1 MKKIL
6 LFLLVL
12 TSLVLVT
19 SCGNNEDDK
28 KTETPVSSEIQKV
41 LDEAKSLQDG
51 EALEGERSLTGTVG
65 SILGAYSEATKTISF
80 ILTDNVAEIMVFNA
94 KGACAETLKE
104 NDTVTVTGLVY
115 NFEGL
120 IEFKD
125 ATLKMSGEEGNE
137 DELPTI
143 KSILDEA
150 ANLGD
155 GEKLEGTRKTVGT
168 IKEITEAYTTQY
180 KNISFMLEDAT
191 GTIKVFRAKGNC
203 AAYLKVG
210 DTVYVEGNVTKFG
223 TSIEFEYAT
232 LKTGN
237 ELDNEPSQKVDLS
250 TVAEVLEAAKDLE
263 KDGVLPTQ
271 YKVTGTVSNFKENFS
286 YSGGNYY
293 SFDLTDETGKIYIYA
308 PVGTI
313 LETLKDGET
322 VFVKGNVKN
331 YKDTIEFDGATVSYA
346 DDFDKTNVEKLT
358 AEEKTPVIPSE
369 VKGTYEFISL
379 PMAIAIARDG
389 GENFTSTDKYYITG
403 WVSNVSNA
411 SFGELTITDG
421 NVSIYAYG
429 ISNYTSG
436 DGYPLLGD
444 VVVLEA
450 VLGTKGTDVELKNA
464 TKLVEWHDVKVD
476 ETKYTASTI
485 VEARNA
491 EAGSKLI
498 VEGVVA
504 GFTYKNAKT
513 SSGEYVADGLYLVN
527 GTDSIYVFGVD
538 LCSVVKVGNTIK
550 IAGVKEFFVQ
560 SSEVDLAEKYG
571 FAGACQLS
579 SVELIENKGG
589 NTDVLANSFE
599 KTTIKNLMENNYDA
613 NITTQIYEVNA
624 LIRKVPGNGFVNYY
638 INDLDGTTG
647 TYTYTKCNGNDFAW
661 IDSYLN
667 ADGEYLCTLLVTVC
681 NAKATA
687 SGCNWRM
694 VPLKFLAP
702 FTFDKAN
709 TAEFVLEY
717 FVLAEFDEVY
727 YANPETELITTHA
740 SELLGYE
747 GVTVSYSSDNESVV
761 KFTDA
766 ADKKVLNV
774 LALGEANVTITVN
787 YNGTTATKTIKVV
800 RAGEPVFEA
809 LTVKEAINTPK
820 GEEVTVM
827 GIVAGGVAN
836 QKTGFYLID
845 ETGVIAVKMLDADQ
859 LAKVAQGNK
868 VVIKGKREQYKQTD
882 TLPGQT
888 SIVDAEL
895 VHNYFGEHEY
905 STATFQESSL
915 LTISKYPAQTDYTTQ
930 VYIIE
935 ASYYAQ
941 GYTVLLKN
949 GQDSIALYCS
959 GSGQY
964 AWLASYATD
973 KVLKME
979 VALCNWNNKDTYKAY
994 VLAVYLEDGTKV
1006 VNPTNFAS

>member
-51 EALEGERSLTGTVG
+51 EALEGERSLTGIVA
-65 SILGAYSEATKTISF
+65 SILGEYSEKTKTISF

-94 KGACAETLKE
+94 SGACAGTLKE

-125 ATLKMSGEEGNE
+125 ATLRTSDEEK
-137 DELPTI
+137 LPTI

-150 ANLGD
+150 ANLSD

-180 KNISFMLEDAT
+180 KNISFILEDAT

-210 DTVYVEGNVTKFG
+210 DKVYVEGNVTKFG
-223 TSIEFEYAT
+223 TSIEFEYAI
-232 LKTGN
+232 LKTGT
-237 ELDNEPSQKVDLS
+237 ELDDEPNKNVGLS
-250 TVAEVLEAAKDLE
+250 TVAEVLEAAKDLAN
-263 KDGVLPTQ
+263 DGVLPTQ
-271 YKVTGTVSNFKENFS
+271 CKVTGKVSNFKENFS
-286 YSGGNYY
+286 FGGGSYY
-293 SFDLTDETGKIYIYA
+293 TFDLTDETGKIYVYS
-308 PVGTI
+308 PVGTV
-313 LETLKDGET
+313 LNTLKDGET
-322 VFVKGNVKN
+322 VFVKGTVKN
-331 YKDTIEFDGATVSYA
+331 YKGTIEFDGAEVSYA
-346 DDFDKTNVEKLT
+346 DDFDKSNVEKLT

-369 VKGTYEFISL
+369 ITGTYEFISL

-389 GENFTSTDKYYITG
+389 GEDFTSNDTYYITG
-403 WVSNVSNA
+403 WVSSVSNA

-450 VLGTKGTDVELKNA
+450 VLGTKGTDVELKNT

-476 ETKYTASTI
+476 EKEYTASTI

-491 EAGSKLI
+491 DAGSKLI

-513 SSGEYVADGLYLVN
+513 TSGEYVADGLYLVN

-538 LCSVVKVGNTIK
+538 LCSVVEIGNTIK
-550 IAGVKEFFVQ
+550 IAGVKEFFIQ
-560 SSEVDLAEKYG
+560 EKEISLAEKYG

-624 LIRKVPGNGFVNYY
+624 LIRKVPGDGFVNYY
-638 INDLDGTTG
+638 INDLDGKTG
-647 TYTYTKCNGNDFAW
+647 TYTYTKCNGNDFGW

-667 ADGEYLCTLLVTVC
+667 ANGEYLCTLLVTVC

-694 VPLKFLAP
+694 VPLKLLAP

-717 FVLAEFDEVY
+717 LVLTEFDEVY

-747 GVTVSYSSDNESVV
+747 GVTVSYVSDNESVV
-761 KFTDA
+761 KFTDSL
-766 ADKKVLNV
+766 DKKVLNV

-787 YNGTTATKTIKVV
+787 YNGTTATKTIKIV
-800 RAGEPVFEA
+800 RDGEPVFEA

-888 SIVDAEL
+888 SIVDAEV

-905 STATFQESSL
+905 STTTFQETTLEEIASV
-915 LTISKYPAQTDYTTQ
+915 PATEDRTAQ

-935 ASYYAQ
+935 AATKFSSD
-941 GYTVLLKN
+941 GRSVIIEN
-949 GQDSIALYCS
+949 GGKSLALYAS
-959 GSGQY
+959 GVGQY
-964 AWLASYATD
+964 KWLTD
-973 KVLKME
+973 LGLDKTVRME
-979 VALCNWNNKDTYKAY
+979 VALCNWNNKTTYKAY

-1006 VNPTNFAS
+1006 VNPNNFAS

>member
-1 MKKIL
+1 MKKVL

-125 ATLKMSGEEGNE
+125 ATLRTSDEEK
-137 DELPTI
+137 LPTI

-150 ANLGD
+150 ANLSD

-180 KNISFMLEDAT
+180 KNISFILEDAT

-210 DTVYVEGNVTKFG
+210 DKVYVEGNVTKFG
-223 TSIEFEYAT
+223 TSIEFEYAI
-232 LKTGN
+232 LKTGT
-237 ELDNEPSQKVDLS
+237 ELDDEPNKNVGLS
-250 TVAEVLEAAKDLE
+250 TVAQVLEAAKDLAN
-263 KDGVLPTQ
+263 DGVLPTQ
-271 YKVTGTVSNFKENFS
+271 CKVTGKVSNFKENFS
-286 YSGGNYY
+286 FGGGSYY
-293 SFDLTDETGKIYIYA
+293 TFDLTDETGKIYVYS
-308 PVGTI
+308 PVGTV
-313 LETLKDGET
+313 LNTLKDGET
-322 VFVKGNVKN
+322 VFVKGTVKN
-331 YKDTIEFDGATVSYA
+331 YKGTIEFDGAEVSYA
-346 DDFDKTNVEKLT
+346 DDFDKSNVEKLT

-369 VKGTYEFISL
+369 ITGTYEFISL

-389 GENFTSTDKYYITG
+389 GEDFTSNDTYYITG
-403 WVSNVSNA
+403 WVSSVSNA

-450 VLGTKGTDVELKNA
+450 VLGTKGTDVELKNT

-476 ETKYTASTI
+476 EKEYTASTI

-513 SSGEYVADGLYLVN
+513 TSGKYVADGLYLVN

-538 LCSVVKVGNTIK
+538 LCSVVEIGNTIK
-550 IAGVKEFFVQ
+550 IAGVKEFFIQ
-560 SSEVDLAEKYG
+560 EKEISLAEKYG

-624 LIRKVPGNGFVNYY
+624 LIRKVPGDGFVNYY
-638 INDLDGTTG
+638 INDLDGKTG
-647 TYTYTKCNGNDFAW
+647 TYTYTKCNGNDFGW

-667 ADGEYLCTLLVTVC
+667 ANGEYLCTLLVTVC

-694 VPLKFLAP
+694 VPLKLLAP

-717 FVLAEFDEVY
+717 LVLTEFDEVY

-747 GVTVSYSSDNESVV
+747 GVTVSYVSDNESVV
-761 KFTDA
+761 KFTDSL
-766 ADKKVLNV
+766 DKKVLNV

-787 YNGTTATKTIKVV
+787 YNGTTATKTIKIV
-800 RAGEPVFEA
+800 RDGEPVFEA

-888 SIVDAEL
+888 SIVDAEV

-905 STATFQESSL
+905 STTTFQETTLEEIASV
-915 LTISKYPAQTDYTTQ
+915 PATEDRTAQ

-935 ASYYAQ
+935 AATKFSSD
-941 GYTVLLKN
+941 GRSVIIEN
-949 GQDSIALYCS
+949 GGKSLALYAS
-959 GSGQY
+959 GVGQY
-964 AWLASYATD
+964 KWLTD
-973 KVLKME
+973 LGLDKTVRME
-979 VALCNWNNKDTYKAY
+979 VALCNWNNKTTYKAY
-994 VLAVYLEDGTKV
+994 VLAVYLEDGSKV
-1006 VNPTNFAS
+1006 VNPNNFAS

>member
-125 ATLKMSGEEGNE
+125 ATLKMSGEGNE
-137 DELPTI
+137 EELPTI

-250 TVAEVLEAAKDLE
+250 TVAEVLDAAKDLP

-271 YKVTGTVSNFKENFS
+271 YKVTGKVSNFKENFS
-286 YSGGNYY
+286 YSGGSYY

-322 VFVKGNVKN
+322 VFVKGTVKN

-346 DDFDKTNVEKLT
+346 DDFDKSNVEKLT

-369 VKGTYEFISL
+369 VTGTYEFISL

-513 SSGEYVADGLYLVN
+513 ASGEYVADGLYLVN

-579 SVELIENKGG
+579 SVQLIENKGG

-681 NAKATA
+681 NAKATS

-709 TAEFVLEY
+709 VAEFVLEY
-717 FVLAEFDEVY
+717 FVLGEIDEVY

-774 LALGEANVTITVN
+774 LGLGEANVTITVN

-800 RAGEPVFEA
+800 REGEPTFEA
-809 LTVKEAINTPK
+809 LTVAEAIVAEQKSTI
-820 GEEVTVM
+820 TVE
-827 GIVAGGVAN
+827 GIVGPSLVN
-836 QKTGFYLID
+836 KTGFYLID
-845 ETGVIAVKMLDADQ
+845 ETGVISIQMTKET
-859 LAKVAQGNK
+859 LATLSQGNR
-868 VVIKGKREQYKQTD
+868 VVIEGVRDQNNPTETM
-882 TLPGQT
+882 PGQAMVT
-888 SIVDAEL
+888 DATV
-895 VHNYFGEHEY
+895 VHNYFGTHQY
-905 STATFQESSL
+905 STATFQEST
-915 LTISKYPAQTDYTTQ
+915 LTNLTKYTVDTDMTTQ
-930 VYIIE
+930 VFIIE
-935 ASYYAQ
+935 ASAANAGQ
-941 GYTVLLKN
+941 TVVIQN
-949 GQDSIALYCS
+949 GQDKITLYCS
-959 GSGQY
+959 GVAQY
-964 AWLASYATD
+964 AWLTEGTGGA
-973 KVLKME
+973 VVKME
-979 VALCNWNNKDTYKAY
+979 VALCNWNKKNPYKAC
-994 VLAVYLEDGTKV
+994 VLAYYLEDGTKV
-1006 VNPTNFAS
+1006 VNSLNFAS

>member
-1 MKKIL
+1 MKKVL

-51 EALEGERSLTGTVG
+51 EALEGERSLTGIVA
-65 SILGAYSEATKTISF
+65 SILGEYSEKTKTISF

-94 KGACAETLKE
+94 SGACAGTLKE

-125 ATLKMSGEEGNE
+125 ATLRTSDEEK
-137 DELPTI
+137 LPTI

-150 ANLGD
+150 ANLSD

-210 DTVYVEGNVTKFG
+210 DKVYVEGNVTKFG
-223 TSIEFEYAT
+223 TSIEFEYAI
-232 LKTGN
+232 LKTGT
-237 ELDNEPSQKVDLS
+237 ELDDEPNKNVGLS
-250 TVAEVLEAAKDLE
+250 TVAEVLEAAKDLAD
-263 KDGVLPTQ
+263 DGVLPTQ
-271 YKVTGTVSNFKENFS
+271 CKVTGKVSNFKENFS
-286 YSGGNYY
+286 FGGGSYY
-293 SFDLTDETGKIYIYA
+293 TFDLIDETGKIYVYS
-308 PVGTI
+308 PVGTV
-313 LETLKDGET
+313 LNTLKDGET
-322 VFVKGNVKN
+322 VFVKGTVKN
-331 YKDTIEFDGATVSYA
+331 YKGTIEFDGAEVSYA
-346 DDFDKTNVEKLT
+346 DDFDKSNVEKLT

-369 VKGTYEFISL
+369 ITGTYEFISL

-389 GENFTSTDKYYITG
+389 GEDFTSNDTYYITG
-403 WVSNVSNA
+403 WVSSVSNA

-450 VLGTKGTDVELKNA
+450 VLGTKGTDVELKNT

-476 ETKYTASTI
+476 EKEYTASTI

-513 SSGEYVADGLYLVN
+513 TSGKYVADGLYLVN

-538 LCSVVKVGNTIK
+538 LCSVVEIGNTIK
-550 IAGVKEFFVQ
+550 IAGVKEFFIQ
-560 SSEVDLAEKYG
+560 EKEISLAEKYG

-624 LIRKVPGNGFVNYY
+624 LIRKVPGDGFVNYY
-638 INDLDGTTG
+638 INDLDGKTG
-647 TYTYTKCNGNDFAW
+647 TYTYTKCNGNDFGW

-667 ADGEYLCTLLVTVC
+667 ANGEYLCTLLVTVC

-694 VPLKFLAP
+694 VPLKLLAP

-717 FVLAEFDEVY
+717 LVLTEFDEVY

-747 GVTVSYSSDNESVV
+747 GVTVSYVSDNESVV
-761 KFTDA
+761 KFTDSL
-766 ADKKVLNV
+766 DKKVLNV

-787 YNGTTATKTIKVV
+787 YNGTTATKTIKIV
-800 RAGEPVFEA
+800 RDGEPVFEA

-888 SIVDAEL
+888 SIVDAEV

-905 STATFQESSL
+905 STTTFQETTLEEIASV
-915 LTISKYPAQTDYTTQ
+915 PATEDRTAQ

-935 ASYYAQ
+935 AATKFSSD
-941 GYTVLLKN
+941 GRSVIIEN
-949 GQDSIALYCS
+949 GGKSLALYAS
-959 GSGQY
+959 GVGQY
-964 AWLASYATD
+964 KWLTD
-973 KVLKME
+973 LGLDKTVRME
-979 VALCNWNNKDTYKAY
+979 VALCNWNNKTTYKAY

-1006 VNPTNFAS
+1006 VNPNNFAS